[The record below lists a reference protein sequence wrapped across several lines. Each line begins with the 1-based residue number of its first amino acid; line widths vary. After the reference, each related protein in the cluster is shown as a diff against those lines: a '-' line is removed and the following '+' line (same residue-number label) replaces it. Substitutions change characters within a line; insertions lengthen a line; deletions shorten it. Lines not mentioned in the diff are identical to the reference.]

1 MSDETKSGSEGQG
14 EGVAGVGMFVA
25 AFVDERA
32 AEDALKIMKEAR
44 KSGDFFF
51 DDAAV
56 IRSDDK
62 GKVHISE
69 SGDMSTGKGAG
80 IGALIGGVVGL
91 LGGPAG
97 VALGAG
103 AGAAVGGLA
112 AKGDAGFSNESLKE
126 IGAALVPGSS
136 AIAATTSQ
144 MFVEEVRRQ
153 AESGETLAAAKEIA
167 ADIRQ
172 NLEAR
177 QDVLYSLVITEAGVA
192 AKKVV
197 SSPTA
202 LAVFGIAATEEGVVA
217 GQAVVTGEGAAYEV
231 AAATEDEAAYEA
243 GVVTEEG
250 AAVVDAYAKAED
262 EAPEG
267 EASGE
272 EEEAE

>member
-1 MSDETKSGSEGQG
+1 MSDETTAGQG

-32 AEDALKIMKEAR
+32 AEGALERMKQAK
-44 KSGDFFF
+44 KSGEFYY

-80 IGALIGGVVGL
+80 IGALIGGVIGL

-112 AKGDAGFSNESLKE
+112 AHGDAGFSNESLKE

-153 AESGETLAAAKEIA
+153 AQEGQTLSLAADIA
-167 ADIRQ
+167 ADIRA

-177 QDVLYSLVITEAGVA
+177 QDVLYSMLLTETGVA

-202 LAVFGIAATEEGVVA
+202 LAVFGIAATEEGIVA
-217 GQAVVTGEGAAYEV
+217 GQVVATEEGVAYEV
-231 AAATEDEAAYEA
+231 AAATEDKAAYEA
-243 GVVTEEG
+243 GVVTDEGVAVIDAYAEAEDEESEGDEEEG
-250 AAVVDAYAKAED
+250 AE
-262 EAPEG
+262 
-267 EASGE
+267 
-272 EEEAE
+272 

>member
-1 MSDETKSGSEGQG
+1 MSEESSGNVEQS

-25 AFVDERA
+25 AFVDELA
-32 AEDALKIMKEAR
+32 AEGALERMKQAR
-44 KSGDFFF
+44 KSGEFYYE
-51 DDAAV
+51 DAAV
-56 IRSDDK
+56 LRCDAK
-62 GKVHISE
+62 GKVHIKE
-69 SGDMSTGKGAG
+69 TGDMSTGKGAG
-80 IGALIGGVVGL
+80 IGALIGGVIGL

-97 VALGAG
+97 VAVGAG
-103 AGAAVGGLA
+103 AGAALGGLA
-112 AKGDAGFSNESLKE
+112 AKGDAGFSSESLKE

-153 AESGETLAAAKEIA
+153 AQEGETVSAAAEIA

-177 QDVLYSLVITEAGVA
+177 QDVLYSMVLTEKGVA

-202 LAVFGIAATEEGVVA
+202 VAVFGIAASEEGVVA
-217 GQAVVTGEGAAYEV
+217 GQAVVTGEGVAYEV
-231 AAATEDEAAYEA
+231 AATTEDEAAYEA

-250 AAVVDAYAKAED
+250 AAVVDAYATADD

-267 EASGE
+267 DDGDGDE
-272 EEEAE
+272 E